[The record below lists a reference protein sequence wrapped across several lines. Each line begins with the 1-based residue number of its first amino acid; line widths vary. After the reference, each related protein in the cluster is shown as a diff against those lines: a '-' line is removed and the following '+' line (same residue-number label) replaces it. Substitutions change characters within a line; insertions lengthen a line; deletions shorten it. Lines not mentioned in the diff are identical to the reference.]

1 MHDCLGEPIK
11 KLKKHILRGL
21 VKGRGCCAQGFFPRK
36 LSNRMVAYSY
46 LLSNGNPR
54 DLRVG
59 EMLALQNMS
68 NMYRDRK

>member
-1 MHDCLGEPIK
+1 MI
-11 KLKKHILRGL
+11 
-21 VKGRGCCAQGFFPRK
+21 KGRGCCAQGFFPRK
-36 LSNRMVAYSY
+36 LSNRMMTYSY

-59 EMLALQNMS
+59 EMMALQNMS

>member
-1 MHDCLGEPIK
+1 
-11 KLKKHILRGL
+11 
-21 VKGRGCCAQGFFPRK
+21 
-36 LSNRMVAYSY
+36 MVAYSY